1 MCNSE
6 TVGLSRKQ
14 VGRAAVYSVDREQ
27 DPAAEAPAAWR
38 GRKPEEEAK
47 AAKARARAKAASKEE
62 ANHIF
67 RCQCRASNY
76 DHHVVDAIDAIH
88 PPILPIRP

>member
-14 VGRAAVYSVDREQ
+14 VGRAAVYSVDREKT
-27 DPAAEAPAAWR
+27 PAAWR

-47 AAKARARAKAASKEE
+47 AAKAREGAS
-62 ANHIF
+62 HI
-67 RCQCRASNY
+67 R
-76 DHHVVDAIDAIH
+76 
-88 PPILPIRP
+88 